1 MPGFEGSGSRGTNVA
16 GVDSGGSG
24 SAGGAFLDVAS
35 GDIQSLGTGP
45 ATGILGQHVWSRASE
60 RRRVVLA
67 ATEAQTADIAQLKDT
82 VSQLGAMMME
92 MRDVVAELQ
101 AGDHE
106 EDENGEDAG
115 TGESIL
121 RGQEPKVKVKEDIV
135 AWENP
140 SARKI
145 WLISGVRPVVWGMKR
160 EELQAVLSDVAL
172 VTPAVTSQVAQCS
185 AFNVSDY
192 MPHGDP
198 VDPSADLNV
207 LEQMEMLVDVVIRVV
222 GKGAESAESM
232 ARVEA
237 LRQGVKIGADAVKKH
252 KQQCTKVDSDSV
264 EQEAHRE
271 AHQRRYFGMDIRSV
285 RRIRVGRRKVDFTT
299 KHRAASLCTGPD
311 LEVASWLHQR
321 GRDQECGDST

>member
-1 MPGFEGSGSRGTNVA
+1 MA
-16 GVDSGGSG
+16 
-24 SAGGAFLDVAS
+24 
-35 GDIQSLGTGP
+35 
-45 ATGILGQHVWSRASE
+45 
-60 RRRVVLA
+60 LA
-67 ATEAQTADIAQLKDT
+67 AAEAQTADIAQLKDT

-192 MPHGDP
+192 
-198 VDPSADLNV
+198 
-207 LEQMEMLVDVVIRVV
+207 LVHATRRPR
-222 GKGAESAESM
+222 GSLGRSE
-232 ARVEA
+232 R
-237 LRQGVKIGADAVKKH
+237 LGADGNA
-252 KQQCTKVDSDSV
+252 
-264 EQEAHRE
+264 
-271 AHQRRYFGMDIRSV
+271 RRRGYKSGRKGCRIGGEHGARGGPTPGCQD
-285 RRIRVGRRKVDFTT
+285 RR
-299 KHRAASLCTGPD
+299 
-311 LEVASWLHQR
+311 
-321 GRDQECGDST
+321 